1 MYYSLI
7 ISMNKVLPANPLWD
21 SLLSYYTGDN
31 TPNDSKGVANATLY
45 NGVTYA
51 TGKIN
56 NGFSLDGVNDYLT
69 FGSNLDF
76 DGATPFSYSFWI
88 NTAQTNGAL
97 FRNIDPN
104 LIGPGYIFYIL
115 SSKIEFLIQNS
126 SSNRLYI
133 KTVDS
138 LASGWNLVNITYDG
152 SKNASGVKIYFNG
165 VNKTLTTI
173 TNTFTLSSYVA
184 LGGVGLGYTVSSIA
198 WLNAIVDEIGIWSKV
213 LTATEVIELYN
224 SGSGKQYPL

>member
-1 MYYSLI
+1 MSRYYRSLI
-7 ISMNKVLPANPLWD
+7 EGVLPPNPLWD

-31 TPNDSKGVANATLY
+31 TPNDSKGVANATLF

-76 DGATPFSYSFWI
+76 NGSTPFSYSFWI
-88 NTAQTNGAL
+88 NTSQTNGAL
-97 FRNIDPN
+97 FRNLDASFA
-104 LIGPGYIFYIL
+104 GAGYMCYIL

-126 SSNRLYI
+126 SSNRLYV

-165 VNKTLTTI
+165 TPKTLTTI
-173 TNTFTLSSYVA
+173 TNTFTLSSYNA
-184 LGGVGLGYTVSSIA
+184 LGVGLGVTVSSIA

-213 LTATEVIELYN
+213 LTATEVTELYN
-224 SGSGKQYPL
+224 AGNGKQYPL